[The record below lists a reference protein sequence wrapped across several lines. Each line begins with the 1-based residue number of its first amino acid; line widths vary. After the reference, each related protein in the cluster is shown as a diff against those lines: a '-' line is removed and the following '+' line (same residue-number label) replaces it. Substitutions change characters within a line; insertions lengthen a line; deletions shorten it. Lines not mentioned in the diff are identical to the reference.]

1 MEDIEKLILPYT
13 GVSPVRVHALHL
25 LAQQIEEKGIPGD
38 VVECG
43 VWNGGSAA
51 LLAATAT
58 RSQFKRTVWLL
69 DSFEG
74 FPACTEKDGVS
85 LRDNLV
91 AKEFTGK
98 IVGNIQE
105 VKDVLTLVGAD
116 TDQVKI
122 LPGWF
127 KDTLPRVTS
136 EKIALLNIDADW
148 YASVK
153 EVLEA
158 LYDRVVPG
166 GFVSFDDYGFWPGC
180 RAAVDEFVA
189 ARKLNF
195 VMHDVDLDMR
205 WFCKERS

>member
-1 MEDIEKLILPYT
+1 MEDIEKLVLPYT
-13 GVSPVRVHALHL
+13 GVSPTRVHALRL
-25 LAQQIEEKGIPGD
+25 LAEQIEAKGILGD

-43 VWNGGSAA
+43 VWNGGTAA

-58 RSQFKRTVWLL
+58 RSPQKRTVWLL

-74 FPACTEKDGVS
+74 FPASTEKDGVS

-91 AKEFTGK
+91 AKDFTGK
-98 IVGNIQE
+98 IVGNVQKVEE
-105 VKDVLTLVGAD
+105 VLRLVGAD
-116 TDQVKI
+116 MGQVKI

-127 KDTLPRVTS
+127 KDTLLSVTS

-195 VMHDVDLDMR
+195 VMHDVDQDMR